1 MIEFFRRACQ
11 GLREGAVMGTA
22 ELGAVRALLRER
34 RHDLEGSLPA
44 NLGLLREEFLQASL
58 AFEDAL
64 DALELAFSD
73 DTPEMADWI
82 AIRAQD
88 ADETLRSI
96 EQTILQHSTMLSE
109 ESD

>member
-1 MIEFFRRACQ
+1 MIEFFRDACQ
-11 GLREGAVMGTA
+11 GLREGAIMGA
-22 ELGAVRALLRER
+22 SELGAVRALLRER
-34 RHDLEGSLPA
+34 RQNLEQTLPA
-44 NLGLLREEFLQASL
+44 NLGKLRQEFLQASL

-64 DALELAFSD
+64 DALELAFSE

-82 AIRAQD
+82 AIKAQD

>member
-1 MIEFFRRACQ
+1 M
-11 GLREGAVMGTA
+11 MGTV
-22 ELGAVRALLRER
+22 ELGAVRALMRER
-34 RHDLEGSLPA
+34 RQELESSLPS
-44 NLGLLREEFLQASL
+44 NLGTLRQEFLQASL

-64 DALELAFSD
+64 DALELAFSE

-82 AIRAQD
+82 VIKAQD
-88 ADETLRSI
+88 ADEALRSI

>member
-1 MIEFFRRACQ
+1 LIEFFRSACE
-11 GLREGAVMGTA
+11 GLREGATIGTA

-34 RHDLEGSLPA
+34 RRELESNLPS
-44 NLGLLREEFLQASL
+44 NLGPLREEFLQASL

-64 DALELAFSD
+64 DALELAFAE

-82 AIRAQD
+82 VIRAQD